1 MASVPRDFVP
11 PAQDGGYGYVGLL
24 DTLDY
29 EIASCGG
36 HDSRMAL
43 IIIDLSG
50 IDVLIPTLGYRK
62 ITTILDYVQEKLLD
76 IKRPTDKFT
85 RISIRHFALIITDL
99 KFQSMVDLLANKI
112 VSTLDGLRYFTGMN
126 TTIYP
131 RVGVAYFPEHG
142 HTAEELLLGAD
153 IASQSVCGS
162 SNLLVHAGSVGQT
175 RNKQTREIEAVLED
189 AFKQTQFEMHYQ
201 PKIEL
206 GSGLLYGAE
215 ALLRWNHQDYGMI
228 SPAFMIPII
237 EKSILLEE
245 ITLWAL
251 NTSLRHAKQIREHS
265 PGFRVAVNLSPALL
279 ASPDLVDLVSQ
290 SLRIWNT
297 APEMLILEVT
307 ETTIMVNQEVSQKN
321 LHRLSKLGVML
332 SIDDFGTGYSSYS
345 YLQQL
350 PVQELKIDKSFID
363 TLLLDNNN
371 ALLVQS
377 MIGLGQ
383 DLGINVLA
391 EGIETREVND
401 RLIEMGC
408 AYGQGFLFAKPL
420 SIDEFM
426 EWADKHGKGDKRS
439 GTGGTELR

>member
-1 MASVPRDFVP
+1 MTMASVPKDFEHPARD
-11 PAQDGGYGYVGLL
+11 GNYGYVGLL
-24 DTLDY
+24 DMLDHI
-29 EIASCGG
+29 IASCGS
-36 HDSRMAL
+36 HERQMAL
-43 IIIDLSG
+43 VIIDLSG
-50 IDVLIPTLGYRK
+50 IDVLIPILGYRR
-62 ITTILDYVQEKLLD
+62 ISTILDYVQEKLLD
-76 IKRPTDKFT
+76 IKRPADILT
-85 RISIRHFALIITDL
+85 RTSIRHFALIITDL
-99 KFQSMVDLLANKI
+99 KFKTMVDLLVNKI
-112 VSTLDGLRYFTGMN
+112 VSTLDGLRYLTGMN

-131 RVGVAYFPEHG
+131 GVGVAYFPEHG

-153 IASQSVCGS
+153 IASQSVCRT
-162 SNLLVHAGSVGQT
+162 SNLVVDAGSVGQKK
-175 RNKQTREIEAVLED
+175 NKQTREIEAMLED

-206 GSGLLYGAE
+206 DTGLLYGAE
-215 ALLRWNHQDYGMI
+215 ALLRWNHQDYGMV

-251 NTSLRHAKQIREHS
+251 NTALRQARQIRERS

-307 ETTIMVNQEVSQKN
+307 ETTMMVNQEASQKN
-321 LHRLSKLGVML
+321 LHHLSELGIML

-363 TLLLDNNN
+363 SLLLDNNN

-377 MIGLGQ
+377 MIGLGR

-408 AYGQGFLFAKPL
+408 AYGQGFLFAKPMAINDFL
-420 SIDEFM
+420 
-426 EWADKHGKGDKRS
+426 EWVCSCGKR
-439 GTGGTELR
+439 